1 MRKNELLVPASSL
14 EVLKIAVIYGADA
27 VYIGGEAGVGD
38 REANSMTITGEHNT
52 DILLD
57 EKGQPVPDE
66 NGDFK
71 ILSDDECWRQDI
83 MLETVTAEGELFY
96 EDATGNE
103 RYGFGLTD
111 FIHAEKND
119 FLEMEI
125 GRLC

>member
-1 MRKNELLVPASSL
+1 M
-14 EVLKIAVIYGADA
+14 
-27 VYIGGEAGVGD
+27 GD

-83 MLETVTAEGELFY
+83 ML
-96 EDATGNE
+96 
-103 RYGFGLTD
+103 
-111 FIHAEKND
+111 
-119 FLEMEI
+119 
-125 GRLC
+125 

>member
-1 MRKNELLVPASSL
+1 
-14 EVLKIAVIYGADA
+14 
-27 VYIGGEAGVGD
+27 
-38 REANSMTITGEHNT
+38 MTITGEHNT

-103 RYGFGLTD
+103 RYGCLLYTSPSPRD
-111 FIHAEKND
+111 
-119 FLEMEI
+119 
-125 GRLC
+125 CS